1 MCCQPLLASTQ
12 AATDVAGEKNATR
25 HCGDNATT
33 RQGNKTNK
41 RYKTTIQTN
50 ATACMF
56 RVCIMFATPFSVCFE
71 TRHGSKLFDVSSG
84 LVATICRHILGVLR
98 VFRPRC
104 TITGIRILLHCDSHA
119 SHLAVWRG
127 RSVTGIRILSVL
139 VSNRVWLATPSACS
153 SACSSRAARRARC
166 SEELLSHGE
175 LRRWT
180 TDAAPSTPSNSPLWD
195 WSHQTPSSWESCR
208 RSARCRRTWPRT
220 RSCRTSGTLTP
231 LWQTG
236 PARSV
241 EI

>member
-25 HCGDNATT
+25 HSGDNATT

-104 TITGIRILLHCDSHA
+104 TIHLYPHPCTHAALH
-119 SHLAVWRG
+119 LQR
-127 RSVTGIRILSVL
+127 
-139 VSNRVWLATPSACS
+139 
-153 SACSSRAARRARC
+153 
-166 SEELLSHGE
+166 
-175 LRRWT
+175 
-180 TDAAPSTPSNSPLWD
+180 
-195 WSHQTPSSWESCR
+195 
-208 RSARCRRTWPRT
+208 
-220 RSCRTSGTLTP
+220 
-231 LWQTG
+231 
-236 PARSV
+236 ARSV
-241 EI
+241 VSIARFTLHHTCGVTPAACRQCSIACWLQAMSIYIHTHARMQRYTCSVHVV